1 MIDFFRSLFR
11 PPAPSGATAKERLR
25 LVLLSDHLSLAPD
38 VVEALKKDLL
48 AVISRYVEIDSDH
61 ADVTF
66 EHREREVAMLAS
78 IPITGVR
85 GRQAQRPPAPSAP
98 LAAPPVHAAPPPQPA
113 APPRAAVVPAPAP
126 RTPAAPDEAA
136 APELPQPEPP
146 AAEAMSDPP
155 AEAAPVTGAEGRP
168 QDAESQASPAAAAE
182 PGKVAAGATSA
193 NAARPR
199 RRRRKKNV
207 AGAPNA
213 RRAALPPVSGK
224 PAAQA

>member
-1 MIDFFRSLFR
+1 MIDFFRTLFR
-11 PPAPSGATAKERLR
+11 PAPPSSTTAKERLR

-38 VVEALKKDLL
+38 VVEALKRDLL

-85 GRQAQRPPAPSAP
+85 ARRQVATIEATPPAPTP
-98 LAAPPVHAAPPPQPA
+98 TPTP
-113 APPRAAVVPAPAP
+113 
-126 RTPAAPDEAA
+126 TPAAPVALEAPPVEPVA
-136 APELPQPEPP
+136 EPEPETV
-146 AAEAMSDPP
+146 AS
-155 AEAAPVTGAEGRP
+155 APDTRAT
-168 QDAESQASPAAAAE
+168 AN
-182 PGKVAAGATSA
+182 ATSA

-199 RRRRKKNV
+199 RRRRKK
-207 AGAPNA
+207 AI
-213 RRAALPPVSGK
+213 ALTK